1 MVSKVKDEL
10 VIKGSNG
17 EDITVSVMGSFKVE
31 SLGKEYIMYSLVDD
45 NPNNMDGIV
54 MIGEV
59 LRDGESVEVVGI
71 KDEEKD
77 IVLSFYKEISDQ
89 LGE

>member
-10 VIKGSNG
+10 IIKGSNG

>member
-10 VIKGSNG
+10 VIKESNG
-17 EDITVSVMGSFKVE
+17 EDITISVMGSFKVE

>member
-10 VIKGSNG
+10 IIKGSNG

-59 LRDGESVEVVGI
+59 LRNGESVEVVGI